1 MRFLSDCID
10 EIFLTLLLKYFLTG
24 LMKYVLAGDKLVT
37 CESGLLLMLCVRSVS
52 HFTVANSPWFLL
64 ITDRSIVERVSHV
77 VDQCHAM
84 VSESLIRV

>member
-1 MRFLSDCID
+1 M
-10 EIFLTLLLKYFLTG
+10 KYF
-24 LMKYVLAGDKLVT
+24 LAGDKLVT

-64 ITDRSIVERVSHV
+64 ITDRSIVESTRVSHV

-84 VSESLIRV
+84 VSESLISVRSGRRSC